1 MGLDDFSGNTS
12 SVASTSNSG
21 GGGGGKAK
29 TKLDFSRPYI
39 MVVRYPNEEIAA
51 DVGPARILKPEDNP
65 DEDYEVL
72 CKFSEKNAWKSFCSR
87 VDDEF
92 GLDAEKV
99 LEKNPA
105 KIPELKADLPKPNP
119 PSPQRTCAVCGEKM
133 NPDTADFQE
142 MKLVQGSGWERGDV
156 RLAVHSHH
164 TVEELME
171 AKADNE

>member
-1 MGLDDFSGNTS
+1 MGLDDFSGDTS
-12 SVASTSNSG
+12 SKASATRSG
-21 GGGGGKAK
+21 GGGGGRAK
-29 TKLDFSRPYI
+29 SKLDFSRPYI

-51 DVGPARILKPEDNP
+51 DVGPARILEPDDNP

-72 CKFSEKNAWKSFCSR
+72 CKFSEKNAWDAFCSR

-92 GLDAEKV
+92 ELDAEKV

-105 KIPELKADLPKPNP
+105 KIPELKSNLPKPNP
-119 PSPQRTCAVCGEKM
+119 PSPKRTCAVCGESM
-133 NPDTADFQE
+133 SPDTADYQE
-142 MKLVQGSGWERGDV
+142 MKLVHGSGWERGDA

-171 AKADNE
+171 AKSNNE